1 MNPVTWALFLT
12 SLTTST
18 MIVMLSHHWLLAWL
32 ALELNTLSILPMII
46 KQHHPRATEAATK
59 YFLTQAT
66 AAALIL
72 FTSTVN
78 AWQTG
83 QWNIIISN
91 TTLTTTMITIALMLK
106 LGLAPIH
113 FWYPEVMQGSTL
125 LTALLISTWQK
136 IAPLTLLYMTMPA
149 LPTNMTLLIGMTS
162 ALIGGWAG
170 LNQTQTRK
178 IMAFSSIAH
187 MGWLITIITM
197 NPNLTT
203 LTYLMYVTMTSSLF
217 ISLNINTTNSIANLS
232 TVWSNSPTLL
242 TTMMLTL
249 MALGGLPP
257 LSGFMPKWLILKE
270 LTEANLFMLSTIMAM
285 ASLPSLFFYIRMA
298 YTTTL
303 TLAPAPTNIKHNW
316 RLNTPHK
323 LTHATT
329 MTATLFLLPMM
340 PLLYTM

>member
-1 MNPVTWALFLT
+1 MSPMAWPLFFT
-12 SLTTST
+12 GLTTST
-18 MIVMLSHHWLLAWL
+18 TIVMLSHHWLLAWL

-59 YFLTQAT
+59 YFLTQAA
-66 AAALIL
+66 AAALVL

-83 QWNIIISN
+83 QWNITMSN
-91 TTLTTTMITIALMLK
+91 TTLTTTMIAFALMLK
-106 LGLAPIH
+106 LGLAPVH
-113 FWYPEVMQGSTL
+113 FWYPEVLQGTTL

-149 LPTNMTLLIGMTS
+149 LPTNVTLLIGVTS
-162 ALIGGWAG
+162 TIVGGWAG

-197 NPNLTT
+197 NPGLTV
-203 LTYLMYVTMTSSLF
+203 LTYLMYMTMTSSLF
-217 ISLNINTTNSIANLS
+217 TSLNINTTNTIANLS
-232 TVWSNSPTLL
+232 TTWSHSPTLL
-242 TTMMLTL
+242 ATTMLTL

-270 LTEANLFMLSTIMAM
+270 LTEAGLFMLSTTMAI

-303 TLAPAPTNIKHNW
+303 TLTPAPTNIKHNW
-316 RLNTPHK
+316 RLKTTHT
-323 LTHATT
+323 LIHATT
-329 MTATLFLLPMM
+329 MTATLLLLPMM
-340 PLLYTM
+340 PVFYIM

>member
-1 MNPVTWALFLT
+1 MSPLAWTLFLIN
-12 SLTTST
+12 LITST
-18 MIVMLSHHWLLAWL
+18 TIVMLNHHWLLAWL

-59 YFLTQAT
+59 YFLTQAA

-83 QWNIIISN
+83 QWNITISN
-91 TTLTTTMITIALMLK
+91 TPLTTTMITLALMLK
-106 LGLAPIH
+106 LGLAPVH
-113 FWYPEVMQGSTL
+113 FWYPEVLQGSTL
-125 LTALLISTWQK
+125 MTALLISTWQK
-136 IAPLTLLYMTMPA
+136 IAPLTLLYTTMPA
-149 LPTNMTLLIGMTS
+149 LQTNMTLLIGVTS
-162 ALIGGWAG
+162 TLVGGWAG

-197 NPNLTT
+197 NPGLTT

-232 TVWSNSPTLL
+232 TVWSHSPALL
-242 TTMMLTL
+242 AMMMLTL
-249 MALGGLPP
+249 MTLGGLPP

-270 LTEANLFMLSTIMAM
+270 LAETSLFMLSTTMAM

-298 YTTTL
+298 YTTML
-303 TLAPAPTNIKHNW
+303 TLAPTPTNIKHNW
-316 RLNTPHK
+316 RFKTPHT
-323 LTHATT
+323 LMHATT
-329 MTATLFLLPMM
+329 TTTALLLLPIM
-340 PLLYTM
+340 PLLYTT